1 MITVKY
7 YPVPIRMQ
15 LHFCQMYFY
24 SSITGLC
31 WEQFYFFLHKNRDV
45 LRCWLVRSD
54 SPSVPKYSPSAFS
67 AGTENR
73 LKTCRESWTERRS
86 IAYIQSSHPDT
97 NWPVVV
103 RKEVSPAKRSQ
114 GDGLLQKI
122 THPPAMGTAPDGQTA
137 AKHTSAHQP
146 VSKLICQA
154 SPNNFCVLKHIT
166 VG

>member
-73 LKTCRESWTERRS
+73 LKTCRES
-86 IAYIQSSHPDT
+86 
-97 NWPVVV
+97 
-103 RKEVSPAKRSQ
+103 
-114 GDGLLQKI
+114 
-122 THPPAMGTAPDGQTA
+122 
-137 AKHTSAHQP
+137 
-146 VSKLICQA
+146 
-154 SPNNFCVLKHIT
+154 
-166 VG
+166 